1 MVDDDDDDDGD
12 VAFAGVPRCVDDG
25 DGDVL
30 RGDRDGSHQ
39 CGCDWGGFSSVNVCG
54 GTSVS
59 VGPRNDGDGGG
70 GSCCGAGDDGAADP
84 RGTDVSVTSLRAST
98 QSVNVSG
105 TVHAPAASV
114 GAVFAACGGIGV
126 GVGPRNDGD
135 GGGGS
140 CCGGGDDGAADPRGA
155 DGPGAVAPVCTGDDD
170 EYGDGVWSAETD
182 DEVEVGGSVTGD
194 FRGQYKKCTEAVHV
208 GPMVQPASSAACQ
221 A

>member
-1 MVDDDDDDDGD
+1 MVDDDDDADGD

-54 GTSVS
+54 GTSV
-59 VGPRNDGDGGG
+59 
-70 GSCCGAGDDGAADP
+70 
-84 RGTDVSVTSLRAST
+84 
-98 QSVNVSG
+98 
-105 TVHAPAASV
+105 
-114 GAVFAACGGIGV
+114 

-140 CCGGGDDGAADPRGA
+140 CCGGGDDGVADPRGA

-208 GPMVQPASSAACQ
+208 GPMVQPASCAACQ